1 MTRQTAVPTSCGNS
15 WESGSNRT
23 LSSLVGWVQLTALI
37 LLVACTPAN
46 SSNAITDTEARSSA
60 TAVPDLPTAISQDGS
75 RVTLE
80 LAVTSEEIGR
90 GLMFRPSLPDDRG
103 MLFLFSEERL
113 PNFWMKNTIVP
124 LDLVFFD
131 NSGKIVDVIQNVQ
144 PCAAEPCPQYIPS
157 DPARAVLEI
166 AAGNSD
172 RLGLRVG
179 DVVTFQ
185 GVDGYPDQSAA
196 RSDEEE

>member
-1 MTRQTAVPTSCGNS
+1 VTRESEVPTSCGNS
-15 WESGSNRT
+15 RGSKRV
-23 LSSLVGWVQLTALI
+23 LSPLTAIVQFTALI
-37 LLVACTPAN
+37 LLAACAPTN
-46 SSNAITDTEARSSA
+46 SSNAIANTQALPAA
-60 TAVPDLPTAISQDGS
+60 TAIPDLPTAITQDGS

-90 GLMFRPSLPDDRG
+90 GMMFRPSLPDDRG

-113 PNFWMKNTIVP
+113 PSFWMKNTIVP

-131 NSGKIVDVIQNVQ
+131 NAGHIVDVIKNAQ

-157 DPARAVLEI
+157 NPARAVLEI

-179 DVVTFQ
+179 DVVTFER
-185 GVDGYPDQSAA
+185 VDGYPD
-196 RSDEEE
+196 RSTAQIDVEE